1 MLVGGAVVM
10 DVEDAVVD
18 ETVVLDS
25 EVELTLSL
33 LEMLLTDDD
42 D

>member
-1 MLVGGAVVM
+1 ME
-10 DVEDAVVD
+10 VEDAVVD

-33 LEMLLTDDD
+33 LEVLLTDDD
-42 D
+42 DYINV